1 MTCFGFAS
9 TCLVALHVYQ
19 IICLAHSTFTDKKR
33 IFETKVKTCYDWPNQ
48 RERIDRMR
56 AHCFE
61 WFLFFRLLNTN
72 HYVYFRYFYIIEIR
86 IVN

>member
-56 AHCFE
+56 ALCFE
-61 WFLFFRLLNTN
+61 WFFFRLLNTN